1 MMATQNKGG
10 KAMDTVSILD
20 RSGMVSALKRQLTID
35 PSKTV
40 MLGIDMHRGHLDPSV
55 ATMPASSEDCKRVI
69 RHAKDVLDF
78 ARSKEIPV
86 IHVILIHRNIPG
98 FGSEGMKVGFWRAVQ
113 QYLKE
118 EDRLSPGRKSTTTAH
133 NLEGSPGTE
142 IIPDLVAPTD
152 YVINNKKRLDCF
164 YGTDLEGLLRTLG
177 AETVV
182 MMGINTNT
190 CVMNTAFSAFNRDFQ
205 VVVISDCV
213 ASMYGEDLHV
223 LGLENVKRC
232 LGYVLTVEEFK
243 EKIAY
248 V

>member
-1 MMATQNKGG
+1 LN
-10 KAMDTVSILD
+10 TVEILD
-20 RSGMVSALKRQLTID
+20 RSGMVSALKKQLAID
-35 PSKTV
+35 PSKTA

-55 ATMPASSEDCKRVI
+55 ATMPAATEDCVRVI
-69 RHAKDVLDF
+69 KHAKDALDF
-78 ARSKEIPV
+78 ARSKNIPV
-86 IHVILIHRNIPG
+86 IHVILIHRDIPG
-98 FGSEGMKVGFWRAVQ
+98 FGSEARQSPFWRAVQ
-113 QYLKE
+113 EYLAE

-133 NLEGSPGTE
+133 NLVGSPGTE
-142 IIPDLVAPTD
+142 IIPDLLAPTD

-164 YGTDLEGLLRTLG
+164 YGTDLDILLRTLG
-177 AETVV
+177 IETLV

-213 ASMYGEDLHV
+213 ASMYGEDLHL

-243 EKIAY
+243 EKIF
-248 V
+248 